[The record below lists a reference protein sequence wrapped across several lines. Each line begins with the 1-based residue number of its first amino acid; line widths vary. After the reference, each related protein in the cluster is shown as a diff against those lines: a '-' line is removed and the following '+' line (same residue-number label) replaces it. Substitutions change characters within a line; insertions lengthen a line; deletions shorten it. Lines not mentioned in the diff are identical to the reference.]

1 MDAVDLGEP
10 EAVRVERWGR
20 SKVRYS
26 GSGVEDPGVV
36 WALGKTGAL
45 GRSKVAAKVKEN
57 QKPDMRAR

>member
-20 SKVRYS
+20 SKVRYRYS
-26 GSGVEDPGVV
+26 GSGVEDPGVD

-45 GRSKVAAKVKEN
+45 GEKQGRSES
-57 QKPDMRAR
+57 